1 MFDELFCLDELLM
14 FIVLFQ
20 RKIDMNIKDFVVVKQ
35 FKFMNLYLLS
45 VINDFFYFLWKFMVY
60 LQFYRY
66 IICWICG

>member
-14 FIVLFQ
+14 FVVLFQ